1 MRERRLNRL
10 RVLSRALNPTT
21 EAPPSNLT
29 YFYGGM
35 STSYGN
41 AKGIVDQGLPIGVVL
56 PTLPIVTGKHNTNRQ
71 TLINDAFCITI

>member
-1 MRERRLNRL
+1 MLPSFKISRISEKLKAKIRERRLNRM
-10 RVLSRALNPTT
+10 RALSRALNPTT
-21 EAPPSNLT
+21 EVPPSNLT

-56 PTLPIVTGKHNTNRQ
+56 PGS
-71 TLINDAFCITI
+71 